1 MADTVP
7 YGQQVNSAPSPEQV
21 TQRRSYWHDEISK
34 AEKRYGVFHRAGTRV
49 VDRYRL
55 ERDSEAETELY
66 QDRYNILYSS
76 TETTKPSLYVQSPK
90 VEATARHKDRKNETV
105 SYAVQLLE
113 AVGQYALEEN
123 DFDGV
128 MKNVVQDYL
137 LPGMGQVW
145 VRYEPTISTQ
155 KDESGADVEKVTSE
169 AVEVDYVHYKD
180 FITGVGRVWK
190 ELPWVARRVYFD
202 KVKATKRFGS
212 DIANKLAYSYRPTDD
227 GNGNRDFAG
236 SGGAQ
241 AVIWEIWDKINRKAV
256 WFSVDYAEDVL
267 DERDDP
273 LRLKGFFPCPEPI
286 RAVWTTRTFIP
297 KSFYSQYRAQAE
309 ELDNLTQ
316 RIRYL
321 TKALRLVGVY
331 DGSQE
336 KLKDILTGN
345 DNKLVAINSWAAFA
359 QQGGMSGSIQ
369 WLPIKEVAEVLMNL
383 LQQRETV
390 KNEIYEITGF
400 SDIVRGVSKASETLG
415 AQKIKAD
422 WAGGRLRDMQKEV
435 QRFCRDVIR
444 IMSEVMSEL
453 FSEESLAMYSGFEPP
468 EVTPEEQQAAAQYAA
483 AMAQY
488 AAMQGAPQPVPGM
501 PGQQAL
507 PQPPQKPPPTRQQ
520 QAIQMFSKVVALLK
534 SEKQRCAQI
543 GIETDSTIMPDEA
556 AERKDRMD
564 FLGAAGAFLQQ
575 AGPMVQQYPEM
586 RGLLGSL
593 LMFAVRTFRASRPI
607 EKDFEA
613 FAQQV
618 QNSPPPPQEGEG
630 QGKTDPAE
638 LQMQMQIEQN
648 KLAAQAQSDA
658 TAAAAKKYETDTK
671 AALEREQAQRDHEYR
686 MAELDIKRR
695 ELALKEREVSVK
707 EAAQKVDEVQATI
720 DKALAADNQQ
730 HSQELDRAKDAREDR
745 SEAREGAGGDDD

>member
-7 YGQQVNSAPSPEQV
+7 YGEAATPKVKPDEVAA
-21 TQRRSYWHDEISK
+21 RRTYWHDEITK

-55 ERDSEAETELY
+55 ERDSEAENEIY

-113 AVGQYALEEN
+113 AVGQYALEEV

-128 MKNVVQDYL
+128 MKNVVQDFL
-137 LPGMGQVW
+137 LPGMGQAW
-145 VRYEPTISTQ
+145 VRYEPTITTT
-155 KDESGADVEKVTSE
+155 KDDTGAETEKLTSE

-202 KVKATKRFGS
+202 KNKARKRFGAEVA
-212 DIANKLAYSYRPTDD
+212 DKLLYSYRPNDD

-241 AVIWEIWDKINRKAV
+241 AIIWEIWDKENRKV
-256 WFSVDYAEDVL
+256 IWFSVDYATDVL

-273 LRLKGFFPCPEPI
+273 LRLKNFFPCPEPI

-297 KSFYSQYRAQAE
+297 KAFYSQYRAQAE

-331 DGSQE
+331 DGTQE
-336 KLKDILTGN
+336 QLKNILTGT
-345 DNKLVAINSWAAFA
+345 DNKLVAINSWATFA
-359 QQGGMSGSIQ
+359 QQGGMTGSIQ

-435 QRFCRDVIR
+435 QRFCRDIIR
-444 IMSEVMSEL
+444 IMSEIMSEL

-468 EVTPEEQQAAAQYAA
+468 EVTPEEQQAAAAYAA
-483 AMAQY
+483 AKIQYDTAQ
-488 AAMQGAPQPVPGM
+488 GTPQPAPGM
-501 PGQQAL
+501 PGQMAL
-507 PQPPQKPPPTRQQ
+507 PQPPEPPPPTGQQ
-520 QAIQMFSKVVALLK
+520 QAVQMFSKVVQLLK
-534 SEKQRCAQI
+534 NERQRCAQI

-575 AGPMVQQYPEM
+575 AGPMAQTYPEM

-593 LMFAVRTFRASRPI
+593 LMFTVRTFRASRPI

-613 FAQQV
+613 FAEQV
-618 QNSPPPPQEGEG
+618 QNAPPPAPEGEG

-638 LQMQMQIEQN
+638 LQMQMKLEQD
-648 KLAAQAQSDA
+648 KLAAQAQSD
-658 TAAAAKKYETDTK
+658 TVAAAAKKYDTDAK

-686 MAELDIKRR
+686 MAELEIKRR

-707 EAAQKVDEVQATI
+707 EAAQKVDEVQVTL

-745 SEAREGAGGDDD
+745 SEAREGVKGDDD